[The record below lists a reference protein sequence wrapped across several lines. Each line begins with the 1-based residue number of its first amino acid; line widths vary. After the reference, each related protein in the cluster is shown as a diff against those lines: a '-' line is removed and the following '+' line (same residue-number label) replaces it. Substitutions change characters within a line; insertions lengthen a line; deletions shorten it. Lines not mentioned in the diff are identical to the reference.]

1 MTTLF
6 NPKKVSER
14 AAVRR
19 EISNNS
25 LKKGFFAAPPIGM
38 DMETALIYAILTVII
53 GIVVAVLARTIVRW
67 LKKYA
72 ETTRTSWDD
81 IIIAAIG
88 TPVQVGIIAVSVY
101 IALKYFGI
109 VPEEYAWTI
118 SDDVLNSIYILLG
131 TWIVSSFVHN
141 IVLIYGHAL
150 ADKSEGTLDDR
161 LIEFLELTSRYLIW
175 FIGIMLVL
183 VNLDVNIT
191 PFLAGAGIV
200 GLAFAL
206 AAQDL
211 ISNFYGG
218 VIITIDKPFK
228 IGDRVKV
235 EQYYGDI
242 IDIGP
247 RSTRLKTMDNQII
260 TVPNNKMTTNYIINY
275 TEPDPKLRITIP
287 VSVAYGTDPEKV
299 KELLLEI
306 ADSVVQQTPYLLEEP
321 APQVFFNEF
330 ADSSLKFML
339 YVWAKKYNLTDE
351 VNDAINSRIAK
362 RFASEGIEIPF
373 PQMSVRINK

>member
-1 MTTLF
+1 
-6 NPKKVSER
+6 
-14 AAVRR
+14 
-19 EISNNS
+19 
-25 LKKGFFAAPPIGM
+25 M

-53 GIVVAVLARTIVRW
+53 GIVVAILARTIVRW

-72 ETTRTSWDD
+72 ETTRTQWDD
-81 IIIAAIG
+81 IVVAAIG

-109 VPEEYAWTI
+109 IPEEYAWTI
-118 SDDVLNSIYILLG
+118 SDEVLNSIYILLG

-141 IVLIYGHAL
+141 IILIYGHAL

-183 VNLDVNIT
+183 VNLDVDIT

-228 IGDRVKV
+228 IGDRVRV

-247 RSTRLKTMDNQII
+247 RSTRLKTPDNQII
-260 TVPNNKMTTNYIINY
+260 TVPNNKMTTNYITNY
-275 TEPDPKLRITIP
+275 TEPDQKLRITVP
-287 VSVAYGTDPEKV
+287 VSVAYGTNPEKV
-299 KELLLEI
+299 KELLHEI
-306 ADSVVQQTPYLLEEP
+306 ARSAIVQTPYLLEDP

-330 ADSSLKFML
+330 ADSSLKFTL
-339 YVWAKKYNLTDE
+339 FVWAKKYNLTDE
-351 VNDAINSRIAK
+351 VKDAINSRIAK
-362 RFASEGIEIPF
+362 RFVSEGIEIPF
-373 PQMSVRINK
+373 PQMNVRINK

>member
-6 NPKKVSER
+6 NPKKVSDR

-19 EISNNS
+19 EISDNS

-53 GIVVAVLARTIVRW
+53 GIVVAVLVRTIVRW

-72 ETTRTSWDD
+72 ETTRTNWDD

-118 SDDVLNSIYILLG
+118 SDKVLNSIYILLG
-131 TWIVSSFVHN
+131 TWIVSSFAHN
-141 IVLIYGHAL
+141 IILNYGHDL
-150 ADKSEGTLDDR
+150 AEKGEGPLNDR
-161 LIEFLELTSRYLIW
+161 LIGFLELTARYVIW
-175 FIGIMLVL
+175 FIGIMLIL
-183 VNLDVNIT
+183 VNLDINIT
-191 PFLAGAGIV
+191 PFLAMAGIV

-218 VIITIDKPFK
+218 AVIMIDKPLK
-228 IGDRVKV
+228 VGDRVKI
-235 EQYYGDI
+235 EHYYGDV
-242 IDIGP
+242 IDIGV
-247 RSTRLKTMDNQII
+247 RSTRLKTTDNQII
-260 TVPNNKMTTNYIINY
+260 TIPNNKITTNYVTNY
-275 TEPDPKLRITIP
+275 SEPDQKLRISIP
-287 VSVAYGTDPEKV
+287 VSVTSGTDPGKV
-299 KELLLEI
+299 KELLLDI
-306 ADSVVQQTPYLLEEP
+306 SQVTIQKTDYLLKEP

-330 ADSSLKFML
+330 GESGLKFIL

-351 VNDAINSRIAK
+351 VKDAINVEIAG
-362 RFASEGIEIPF
+362 RFAAEGIEIPF
-373 PQMSVRINK
+373 PQMESRETK